1 MKVATIS
8 VTKESKP
15 LGVNFIGRD
24 CECNI
29 TIPSKVRL
37 CKYYLSLFFFLP
49 SFFFVLTFFVCCSNT
64 LSFSHLNI
72 PLLHISDISLPL

>member
-37 CKYYLSLFFFLP
+37 CKYYLSLFFFVRNIA
-49 SFFFVLTFFVCCSNT
+49 VLYRPNRVVYVLVEKHSLFGGT
-64 LSFSHLNI
+64 LKRTTNH
-72 PLLHISDISLPL
+72 